1 MGWFDGKDESNVR
14 EIEHVRGS
22 RILTDRPKKP
32 SSGPRWYDPAD
43 PASHDLPQK
52 PENYVAVQ
60 NQTMSRELILEDIE
74 LPDETATKHLIVS
87 GGTGAG
93 KTQAIHRILDR
104 VLWGA
109 ANGEKAIVT
118 DSGGQFWESRSGK
131 ADLVLNPFDGRSV
144 LWNPFAE
151 IEDTWDFDSLSEALV
166 PERKTQGGSSEEEW
180 RRYARGMISSIMKS
194 LHSSG
199 DPDPRKVADILKNP
213 DPEALRPYLSG
224 TAEEALLAPGL
235 DRFLGSV
242 TAVASLAIKP
252 WAVLDPTGTFSIRK
266 WIRSGRGT
274 LFITYKDSQR
284 ALLKDLIAAWL
295 GIAIREVLD
304 LPPDFS
310 RRVWL
315 VCDELDSLGTVAGI
329 ADANTRGRKY
339 GLCSV
344 GAIQSK
350 AQLDATYGPLGAQ
363 TLLSTFSSKIA
374 FRQGSWSDAEYW
386 SNEFGQREITE
397 QSITKASTTSHR
409 EKSSTETIA
418 QARKIVQTLLP
429 SELAELPDRTAYCRF
444 PGTEGIHRIEFE
456 IRKYKPIRPAFLP
469 PGEPEPEFEDPKV
482 EVVGKPIA
490 LEEPVRIPWG
500 LVAGVVTL
508 ALVGWFFLSP
518 PDLVHPRKDTVGS
531 PGVAVPPQ
539 GPKYRIFHWTKG
551 TFRCRVDHSVG
562 ERPWACVRI
571 GLPRHPE
578 SRPVNPPAL
587 KGTKSAV
594 PGNSVAQGG
603 NRTAAGDNPVMS
615 LPEWKGPWPSP
626 WKFACTYEWNRGKWL
641 AVYRPVLFDGHL
653 RDPRTGM
660 SRFGTDRVRIE
671 CPK

>member
-1 MGWFDGKDESNVR
+1 MGWFDGKDKINVK

-22 RILTDRPKKP
+22 RILTDRPKKAKN
-32 SSGPRWYDPAD
+32 SDPRWYDPAD
-43 PASHDLPQK
+43 PATHDLPQK
-52 PENYVAVQ
+52 PENYVEVQ
-60 NQTMSRELILEDIE
+60 NQTLSRELVLEDLE
-74 LPDETATKHLIVS
+74 LPDETATKHLVVS

-93 KTQAIHRILDR
+93 KTQAIHRVLDR

-166 PERKTQGGSSEEEW
+166 PDRKTQGGSSEEEW
-180 RRYARGMISSIMKS
+180 RRYARGMISSIMKA
-194 LHSSG
+194 LHSAG
-199 DPDPRKVADILKNP
+199 TPDPRKVADILKNP

-242 TAVASLAIKP
+242 VTVASLAIKP
-252 WAVLDPTGTFSIRK
+252 WSVLDSSGDFSIRK
-266 WIRSGRGT
+266 WVRSGTGT

-304 LPPDFS
+304 LPPDFT
-310 RRVWL
+310 RKVWL

-339 GLCSV
+339 DLCSV

-363 TLLSTFSSKIA
+363 TLLSTFSSKIT

-397 QSITKASTTSHR
+397 QSISKASTSGNGGT
-409 EKSSTETIA
+409 ETETIA
-418 QARKIVQTLLP
+418 QARKIVQTILP
-429 SELAELPDRTAYCRF
+429 SQLAELADRLAYCRF
-444 PGTEGIHRIEFE
+444 PGIAGIHQIEFE

-482 EVVGKPIA
+482 EVVKKPEA
-490 LEEPVRIPWG
+490 KEEPVRIPWG
-500 LVAGVVTL
+500 PLAGIAGL
-508 ALVGWFFLSP
+508 ALVLGVIFFP
-518 PDLVHPRKDTVGS
+518 PDFLVHPRKDATVA
-531 PGVAVPPQ
+531 PDVAVPPQ
-539 GPKYRIFHWTKG
+539 GPKYQVFHWTHG
-551 TFRCRVDHSVG
+551 IFRCRVDHSVG
-562 ERPWACVRI
+562 ERPWDCVRI
-571 GLPRHPE
+571 GPPLRKTVEKSRHIPL
-578 SRPVNPPAL
+578 RVTKKVAPPM
-587 KGTKSAV
+587 
-594 PGNSVAQGG
+594 
-603 NRTAAGDNPVMS
+603 DPVMG
-615 LPEWKGPWPSP
+615 LPVWTGPLPPNITAWCSSP
-626 WKFACTYEWNRGKWL
+626 PNAGKWISMW
-641 AVYRPVLFDGHL
+641 RPVLTNGHL
-653 RDPRTGM
+653 RGPGGVY
-660 SRFGTDRVRIE
+660 RFANERVRIL
-671 CPK
+671 CSRGGKS

>member
-1 MGWFDGKDESNVR
+1 MGWFDKKDEVNVK

-22 RILTDRPKKP
+22 RILTDRPKKAKT
-32 SSGPRWYDPAD
+32 SVPRWFDPSDPAT
-43 PASHDLPQK
+43 HDLPPK
-52 PENYVAVQ
+52 PENYVEVR
-60 NQTMSRELILEDIE
+60 NQTLSRELVLEDIE
-74 LPDETATKHLIVS
+74 LPDETATKHLVVS

-93 KTQAIHRILDR
+93 KTQAIHRVLDR

-109 ANGEKAIVT
+109 ANGEKAIIT

-131 ADLVLNPFDGRSV
+131 GDLVLNPFDGRSV

-166 PERKTQGGSSEEEW
+166 PDRKTQGGSSEEEW
-180 RRYARGMISSIMKS
+180 RRYARGMISSIMKA
-194 LHSSG
+194 LHGQG
-199 DPDPRKVADILKNP
+199 DTDPRKVADILKNP

-242 TAVASLAIKP
+242 VTVASLAIKP
-252 WAVLDPTGTFSIRK
+252 WSILNSAGTFSIRK
-266 WIRSGRGT
+266 WVRSGSGV

-284 ALLKDLIAAWL
+284 TILKDLIAAWL

-304 LPPDFS
+304 LPPDFT

-397 QSITKASTTSHR
+397 QSITKASTSAR
-409 EKSSTETIA
+409 ENSSTETIS
-418 QARKIVQTLLP
+418 QARKIVQTILP
-429 SELAELPDRTAYCRF
+429 SQLAELADRLAYCRF
-444 PGTEGIHRIEFE
+444 PGIDGIHQIEFE

-482 EVVGKPIA
+482 EVVKKPEA
-490 LEEPVRIPWG
+490 KEEPARIPWG
-500 LVAGVVTL
+500 PIAGVAGL
-508 ALVGWFFLSP
+508 ALVLGVIFFP
-518 PDLVHPRKDTVGS
+518 PDFLTNPKKETTVA
-531 PGVAVPPQ
+531 PGGAVPLQ
-539 GPKYRIFHWTKG
+539 GPKFRVFRWTHG
-551 TFRCRVDHSVG
+551 TFRCRIDDPGTG
-562 ERPWACVRI
+562 ETGAEPWGCVRI
-571 GLPRHPE
+571 GSIRIPSDKSNHVKENAASGISPRK
-578 SRPVNPPAL
+578 PA
-587 KGTKSAV
+587 
-594 PGNSVAQGG
+594 
-603 NRTAAGDNPVMS
+603 DPVMG
-615 LPEWKGPWPSP
+615 LPVWNGPRFLAEKIMCS
-626 WKFACTYEWNRGKWL
+626 YSWNVGKWI
-641 AVYRPVLFDGHL
+641 AIYKPVLDSQGKL
-653 RDPRTGM
+653 MRYT
-660 SRFGTDRVRIE
+660 STRVRIQ
-671 CPK
+671 CSGGGK